1 MVSVL
6 WQEEAPAIP
15 ADTEF
20 VSSAAALRTLSMP
33 QGPKLV
39 GQTNKKTNGSYLLV
53 LLPGIERSAC
63 IVDCADEHDSGGF
76 AYHP

>member
-15 ADTEF
+15 GDIEF

-39 GQTNKKTNGSYLLV
+39 GQTNKKTNGS
-53 LLPGIERSAC
+53 
-63 IVDCADEHDSGGF
+63 
-76 AYHP
+76 